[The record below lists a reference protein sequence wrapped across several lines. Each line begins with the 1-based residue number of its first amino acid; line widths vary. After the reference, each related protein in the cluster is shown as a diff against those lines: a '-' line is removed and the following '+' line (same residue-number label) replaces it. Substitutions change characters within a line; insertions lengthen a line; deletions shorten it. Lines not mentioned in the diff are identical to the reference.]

1 MSSESD
7 MRYVI
12 VVPDGMADSP
22 IAELGGKTPLAAC
35 ETPWMDLMAS
45 VGRFGLARTVPEGIA
60 PGSDV
65 ANLSILGYSPA
76 KVYTGRAPF
85 EAASMGIELEENDV
99 AFRLNLVTLDQNYT
113 LMADHSGDHITNG
126 EARELVESLQPMTR
140 SLGMSLFPGVSYRHL
155 LIWRDGPEGC
165 ITHAPHDF
173 AGKPLDRHLPSGH
186 GADVLLRIIIKSWKI
201 LESHPVNQR
210 RIRVGKGPANSVWP
224 WGQGKRPKMKT
235 LKERFD
241 ITGAVVAA
249 VDLLKGIGKY
259 AGLDPIEVPG
269 ATGYIDTDYEGKVA
283 ATLQALRGKDLVFLH
298 VEAPDEA
305 SHSGDLNLKKKA
317 IEDFDARVAAPLL
330 KGLTA
335 FPRWR
340 ILLMPDHHTP
350 LAIRTH
356 SPDPVPF
363 LLLDS
368 CEWNSASREITTPF
382 SEEAARASGTMID
395 DAARM
400 IEILLRK

>member
-1 MSSESD
+1 MK
-7 MRYVI
+7 YVI

-45 VGRFGLARTVPEGIA
+45 VGRIGLARTVPEGMA

-65 ANLSILGYSPA
+65 ANLSILGYSPT

-155 LIWRDGPEGC
+155 LVWRDGPEGC
-165 ITHAPHDF
+165 VTHAPHDF
-173 AGKPLDRHLPSGH
+173 AGKPLDTYLPSGY
-186 GADVLLRIIIKSWKI
+186 GADLLLRIIIKSWKI

-224 WGQGKRPKMKT
+224 WGQGKRPRMKT
-235 LKERFD
+235 LQERFD

-283 ATLQALRGKDLVFLH
+283 ATLQALREKDLVFLH

-317 IEDFDARVAAPLL
+317 IEDLDARVAAPLL
-330 KGLTA
+330 KGLTG

-350 LAIRTH
+350 LATRTH
-356 SPDPVPF
+356 SAEPVPF
-363 LLLDS
+363 ILLDS
-368 CEWNSASREITTPF
+368 REWNEASREISTPF
-382 SEEAARASGTMID
+382 TEEAAAASGTMID
-395 DAARM
+395 DATTL
-400 IEILLRK
+400 IEMLLQK